1 LSERKSLIGSARP
14 GEIATVVLWSWFL
27 PGAGHWILGQR
38 RRGKFFGAAVIG
50 IFALG
55 EILGNLHHVS
65 LVDHWLAF
73 LGQILVGLPT
83 ILCLLLFPALAPA
96 EYIHDPRLVEL
107 GLILTVIAGALNVL
121 ITADAYHLGAVGQ
134 GDHE

>member
-1 LSERKSLIGSARP
+1 MNERKTLIGSAGP
-14 GEIATVVLWSWFL
+14 GEIATVVLWGWFL
-27 PGAGHWILGQR
+27 PGAGHWILGKR
-38 RRGKFFGAAVIG
+38 RRAKYLGGAVIG
-50 IFALG
+50 LFALG
-55 EILGNLHHVS
+55 EILGNLENVS
-65 LVDHWLAF
+65 LFDHWLAF

-83 ILCLLLFPALAPA
+83 ILCLLLFPALAPG

-121 ITADAYHLGAVGQ
+121 ITADAYHLGAVGE